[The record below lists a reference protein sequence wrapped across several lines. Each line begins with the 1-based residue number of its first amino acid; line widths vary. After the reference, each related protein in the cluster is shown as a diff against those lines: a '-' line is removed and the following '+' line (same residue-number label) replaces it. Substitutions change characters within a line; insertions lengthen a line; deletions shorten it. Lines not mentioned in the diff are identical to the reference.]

1 MLGAVSHLN
10 VMLQDHHS
18 KISFSIKKQILRAL
32 ESLIV
37 QVGPS
42 VHGISLQVRVFAIFG
57 SNLDFFLLDY
67 GHSTNYVS
75 GPRTC

>member
-42 VHGISLQVRVFAIFG
+42 IHGISLQVRVFAIFG
-57 SNLDFFLLDY
+57 SNLDF
-67 GHSTNYVS
+67 S
-75 GPRTC
+75 